1 VYHYRKSYSCR
12 EKGFFREPKIVLT
25 AKTPFAVSLKK
36 LTSNTQLTTKMALPR
51 AAHGKVVFCRERLT
65 AKRYF
70 AVSLS
75 SGLRQNELCI
85 NSNQIFEEAN

>member
-36 LTSNTQLTTKMALPR
+36 THVKYTAHDKNGFAESSSRQSGILP
-51 AAHGKVVFCRERLT
+51 
-65 AKRYF
+65 
-70 AVSLS
+70 
-75 SGLRQNELCI
+75 
-85 NSNQIFEEAN
+85 